1 MGKKFDVAI
10 EVVKSI
16 GYLATGGICFYLLSG
31 GRLPFQTIGNAQC
44 ESTSASSSSEAN
56 CLEEL
61 EREYNAMTNNDMLKK
76 AKSKTDANN
85 PARVPEQSRADARPQ
100 ASDAE
105 KELGRLVMGK
115 AICGGMVA
123 ELTPE
128 CLARI
133 REIEEKRRA
142 NVCGAK

>member
-1 MGKKFDVAI
+1 M
-10 EVVKSI
+10 EH
-16 GYLATGGICFYLLSG
+16 
-31 GRLPFQTIGNAQC
+31 
-44 ESTSASSSSEAN
+44 
-56 CLEEL
+56 L
-61 EREYNAMTNNDMLKK
+61 EREYNAMTNNDMLKNT
-76 AKSKTDANN
+76 KSKMDANN
-85 PARVPEQSRADARPQ
+85 AARLPEQSRGDQVRADARPQ

-133 REIEEKRRA
+133 REIEEKRHA

>member
-1 MGKKFDVAI
+1 M
-10 EVVKSI
+10 E
-16 GYLATGGICFYLLSG
+16 
-31 GRLPFQTIGNAQC
+31 Q
-44 ESTSASSSSEAN
+44 
-56 CLEEL
+56 L

-76 AKSKTDANN
+76 AKSKTDPNSA
-85 PARVPEQSRADARPQ
+85 ARVNEQSRGDQVSADARQQ
-100 ASDAE
+100 ASNAE

-133 REIEEKRRA
+133 REIEERRHA